1 MAVSGSMMNPSIET
15 APTSVAPIQTT
26 QLAAVSSSPI
36 TTKAEART
44 SATDSSLQQNKK
56 TGSAIAQK
64 AGNPNSNA
72 GVEAAVRA
80 FFADKPLMPEI
91 ARCES
96 KFRQFGPD
104 GDVLRGKVVYEDTGA
119 FQVNSTYHGARA
131 AKLGLDLAVLH
142 DNMLYAR
149 ILQEEQGYWPWI
161 SSWPCWGKSPHAAAF
176 NAQREARLAAKAQK
190 AQNVA
195 AAKADADAVA
205 QAAAAASTASVADA
219 PQNGIPVSSVTTV
232 VNPAAVSATASVSG
246 AVAAPQSIL
255 AESLK

>member
-1 MAVSGSMMNPSIET
+1 MAVSGSMMNPSIDQALTT
-15 APTSVAPIQTT
+15 ASSIQST

-44 SATDSSLQQNKK
+44 SAADSSLQQNKK
-56 TGSAIAQK
+56 IDSVAGQK
-64 AGNPNSNA
+64 AGNPNA
-72 GVEAAVRA
+72 GVETAVRA
-80 FFADKPLMPEI
+80 YFADKPLMSEI

-104 GDVLRGKVVYEDTGA
+104 GDVLHGKQVYEDTGA
-119 FQVNSTYHGARA
+119 FQVNTTYHGARA
-131 AKLGLDLAVLH
+131 AKLGLNLAVLH

-161 SSWPCWGKSPHAAAF
+161 SSWPCWGKSAHAAAF

-190 AQNVA
+190 SQN
-195 AAKADADAVA
+195 
-205 QAAAAASTASVADA
+205 AAAAAVTAIVADA
-219 PQNGIPVSSVTTV
+219 NDAPGIAQSGIPVSSVTTV
-232 VNPAAVSATASVSG
+232 TAPTANPVVNPAAAAAASVTG
-246 AVAAPQSIL
+246 AINASQSVL